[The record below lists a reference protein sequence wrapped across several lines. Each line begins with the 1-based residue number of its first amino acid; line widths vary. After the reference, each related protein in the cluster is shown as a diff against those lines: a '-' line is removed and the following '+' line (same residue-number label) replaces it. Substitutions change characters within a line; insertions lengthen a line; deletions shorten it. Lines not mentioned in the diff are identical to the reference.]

1 VFYLYEALLAYYRQG
16 ASGELDGYSQRALR
30 RVWQSV
36 RFSWWMTSLLH
47 HFPDEDTFTTHIRRS
62 ELEYVYSS
70 TAAQAVLAENY
81 VGLPL

>member
-1 VFYLYEALLAYYRQG
+1 MLITRAGSSAELEA
-16 ASGELDGYSQRALR
+16 YSDRALR

-47 HFPDEDTFTTHIRRS
+47 QFPGEEPFSARLRQG
-62 ELEYVYSS
+62 ELEYVFASE
-70 TAAQAVLAENY
+70 TAQKMLAENY